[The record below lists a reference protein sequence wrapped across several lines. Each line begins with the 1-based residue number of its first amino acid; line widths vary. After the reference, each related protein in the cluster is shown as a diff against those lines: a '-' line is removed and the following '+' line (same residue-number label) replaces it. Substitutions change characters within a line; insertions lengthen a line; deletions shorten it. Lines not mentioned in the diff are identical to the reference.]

1 MKIEWY
7 SNDVAPVKSVRHP
20 TLRQEK
26 AELTRRRILGAAR
39 RLFGARGYGATTL
52 AAVAEDADVAV
63 QTVYAVF
70 GSKPAILRALR
81 ESVVRDPSAEQR
93 YADALTAGSPRQ
105 ALELFAGSIRT
116 RWQAGYD
123 IVAMDLAAASSDSR
137 LRREVEAVF
146 ARRRAGLL
154 HLARSL
160 ERDLRPGVTVDRAAG
175 VMDALTHP
183 AVYMTLVA
191 THGWSAEEYESWLAS
206 SLERSLIR

>member
-1 MKIEWY
+1 M
-7 SNDVAPVKSVRHP
+7 APVKRVGRP

-39 RLFGARGYGATTL
+39 RLFSTHGYGATTL
-52 AAVAEDADVAV
+52 AAVAADADVAV

-81 ESVVRDPSAEQR
+81 ESVVRDPAAEQR
-93 YADALTAGSPRQ
+93 YAEALTAASPRR

-123 IVAMDLAAASSDSR
+123 IVAADLAAASSDSS
-137 LRREVEAVF
+137 LRREIEAVF

-154 HLARSL
+154 QLARTL
-160 ERDLRPGVTVDRAAG
+160 ERDLRPGVTVDQAAA

-191 THGWSAEEYESWLAS
+191 THGWSAEEYETWLAA
-206 SLERSLIR
+206 SLARSLIG